1 MTLFDS
7 EPALSKEEIVEVTQY
22 AGKRIALWRK
32 RSIYSTVALLLSC
45 ALVYPFLEGHTLHS
59 YWESFGKYLIFISMA
74 LLVVW
79 VNCAGLWW
87 SAWQALRDAE
97 KGRA

>member
-7 EPALSKEEIVEVTQY
+7 ERPLSKEEMVEIRQY
-22 AGKRIALWRK
+22 AGERIGLWRK

-45 ALVYPFLEGHTLHS
+45 ASVYPFLEGHTLHQH
-59 YWESFGKYLIFISMA
+59 WESLGKYLIFVSMA

-79 VNCAGLWW
+79 VYCAGLWW
-87 SAWQALRDAE
+87 SAWQALRDVE